1 MTDVVSL
8 AAELLAIQSTT
19 GSEASAVD
27 FVSRWLVARGWNV
40 ALQEVTRGR
49 ANIWGSRSGGGGGV
63 TFSTHLDTVPPYVPP
78 RLEGT
83 RLFGRGSSDAKGIA
97 AAMMVAA
104 DRLVANGEK
113 RIDVLFV
120 VGEEKGSDGA
130 RAANNLSTKSRF
142 LINGEPTESK
152 LATGAK
158 GSLRATIRTRGR
170 EAHSAYPH
178 LGQSAI
184 EPMLDLLPTLR
195 KLPLPKD
202 PMLGETTVNIGTI
215 KGGTE
220 ANVIPAH
227 AESEIMFRLVGDV
240 EPIRKLVLDWAKGH
254 ADVEF
259 GSHIPAQRFA
269 TVPGFQTGPV
279 AYTSDIPLLSNWGEP
294 FLFGPG
300 SIHVAHTP
308 DEYIEVDELRK
319 SVDTYER
326 LANTLLAR

>member
-1 MTDVVSL
+1 MNDVVSL

-19 GSEASAVD
+19 GNETAVVD
-27 FVSRWLVARGWNV
+27 YVSRWLVARGWNV
-40 ALQEVTRGR
+40 TLQEVTRGR
-49 ANIWGSRSGGGGGV
+49 ANVWASRSGGAKGV
-63 TFSTHLDTVPPYVPP
+63 TLSTHLDTVPPFVPP

-83 RLFGRGSSDAKGIA
+83 RLLGRGAADAKGIA
-97 AAMMVAA
+97 AAMLVAA

-113 RIDVLFV
+113 SVEVLFV

-130 RAANNLSTKSRF
+130 RAANNLRTRSRF

-152 LATGAK
+152 LASGAK

-170 EAHSAYPH
+170 EAHSAYPQ

-184 EPMLDLLPTLR
+184 EPMLELLPTLR
-195 KLPLPKD
+195 NLPLPSD
-202 PMLGETTVNIGTI
+202 PMLGQTTVNIGTI
-215 KGGTE
+215 RGGTE

-227 AESEIMFRLVGDV
+227 AEAEIMFRLVSDV
-240 EPIRKLVLDWAKGH
+240 EPIKKMVLDWAKGR

-269 TVPGFQTGPV
+269 TVPGFETGPV

-294 FLFGPG
+294 LLFGPG

-308 DEYIEVDELRK
+308 DEYIDVDELRG

-326 LANTLLAR
+326 LARELLAR

>member
-8 AAELLAIQSTT
+8 AAELVAIESTT
-19 GSEASAVD
+19 GLESGAVD

-40 ALQEVTRGR
+40 TLQEVSRGR
-49 ANIWGSRSGGGGGV
+49 SNVWAARSGGSEGA
-63 TFSTHLDTVPPYVPP
+63 TFSTHLDTVPPYIPP
-78 RLEGT
+78 HLEGT
-83 RLFGRGSSDAKGIA
+83 RLFGRGASDAKGIA

-104 DRLVANGEK
+104 DRLVADGEK
-113 RIDVLFV
+113 RVQLLFV

-130 RAANNLSTKSRF
+130 RAANNLAANSRF

-152 LATGAK
+152 LASGAK

-184 EPMLDLLPTLR
+184 EPMLELLPTV
-195 KLPLPKD
+195 KSLPLPSD
-202 PMLGETTVNIGTI
+202 PILGETTVNIGTI
-215 KGGTE
+215 TGGTA

-227 AESEIMFRLVGDV
+227 AEAEIMFRLVTDV
-240 EPIRKLVLDWAKGH
+240 EPVKKMVVDWAKGR
-254 ADVEF
+254 AEVEF
-259 GSHIPAQRFA
+259 GSTIPAQKFA
-269 TVPGFQTGPV
+269 TVPGFETSPV

-308 DEYIEVDELRK
+308 DEYIDVEELRA
-319 SVDTYER
+319 SVDVYER
-326 LANTLLAR
+326 LVRTLLAR

>member
-1 MTDVVSL
+1 MNDVVSL

-19 GSEASAVD
+19 GSENAVVD
-27 FVSRWLVARGWNV
+27 YVSRWLVARGWNV
-40 ALQEVTRGR
+40 TLQEVSRGR
-49 ANIWGSRSGGGGGV
+49 ANVWGSRSGSAKGV
-63 TFSTHLDTVPPYVPP
+63 TFSTHLDTVPPFVPP

-104 DRLVANGEK
+104 DRLVNDGEK
-113 RIDVLFV
+113 RVDVLFV

-130 RAANNLSTKSRF
+130 RAANTLNARSRF

-152 LATGAK
+152 LASGAK

-170 EAHSAYPH
+170 EAHSAYPQ

-184 EPMLDLLPTLR
+184 EPMLELLPTL
-195 KLPLPKD
+195 KQLPLPAD
-202 PMLGETTVNIGTI
+202 PLLGQTTVNIGTI
-215 KGGTE
+215 RGGTE

-227 AESEIMFRLVGDV
+227 AEAEIMFRLVGDV
-240 EPIRKLVLDWAKGH
+240 EPIKKMVLDWAKGR

-269 TVPGFQTGPV
+269 TVPGFETGPV

-294 FLFGPG
+294 LLFGPG

-308 DEYIEVDELRK
+308 DEFIDVDELRR

-326 LANTLLAR
+326 LARTLLAR

>member
-1 MTDVVSL
+1 MNDVVSL

-19 GSEASAVD
+19 GNETAVVD
-27 FVSRWLVARGWNV
+27 YVSRWLVARGWNV
-40 ALQEVTRGR
+40 TLQEVTRGR
-49 ANIWGSRSGGGGGV
+49 ANIWASRSGGGKGV
-63 TFSTHLDTVPPYVPP
+63 TLSTHLDTVPPFVPP

-83 RLFGRGSSDAKGIA
+83 RLLGRGAADAKGIA
-97 AAMMVAA
+97 AAMLVAA
-104 DRLVANGEK
+104 DRLVGKGEK
-113 RIDVLFV
+113 SVEVLFV

-130 RAANNLSTKSRF
+130 RAANNLRTRSRF

-152 LATGAK
+152 LASGAK

-170 EAHSAYPH
+170 EAHSAYPQ

-184 EPMLDLLPTLR
+184 EPILELLPTLR
-195 KLPLPKD
+195 NLPLPSD
-202 PMLGETTVNIGTI
+202 PLLGQTTVNIGTI
-215 KGGTE
+215 RGGTE

-227 AESEIMFRLVGDV
+227 AEAEIMFRLVSDV
-240 EPIRKLVLDWAKGH
+240 EPIKKMVLDWAKGR

-269 TVPGFQTGPV
+269 TVPGFETGPV

-294 FLFGPG
+294 LLFGPG

-308 DEYIEVDELRK
+308 DEYIDVDELRG

-326 LANTLLAR
+326 LARELLAR

>member
-1 MTDVVSL
+1 MNDVVSL

-19 GSEASAVD
+19 GNETAVVD
-27 FVSRWLVARGWNV
+27 YVSRWLVARGWNV
-40 ALQEVTRGR
+40 TLQEVSRGR
-49 ANIWGSRSGGGGGV
+49 ANIWGSRSSSAKGV
-63 TFSTHLDTVPPYVPP
+63 TFSTHLDTVPPFVPP

-83 RLFGRGSSDAKGIA
+83 RLFGRGASDAKGIA
-97 AAMMVAA
+97 AAMLVAA
-104 DRLVANGEK
+104 DRLANDGEK
-113 RIDVLFV
+113 RVDVLFV

-130 RAANNLSTKSRF
+130 RAANTLNARSRF

-152 LATGAK
+152 LASGAK

-170 EAHSAYPH
+170 EAHSAYPQ

-184 EPMLDLLPTLR
+184 EPMLELLPTLK
-195 KLPLPKD
+195 KLPLPAD
-202 PMLGETTVNIGTI
+202 PLLGQTTVNIGTI
-215 KGGTE
+215 RGGTE

-227 AESEIMFRLVGDV
+227 AEAEIMFRLVGDV
-240 EPIRKLVLDWAKGH
+240 DPIRKMVLEWAKGR

-269 TVPGFQTGPV
+269 TVPGFETGPV

-294 FLFGPG
+294 LLFGPG

-308 DEYIEVDELRK
+308 DEFIDVDELRR

-326 LANTLLAR
+326 LARTLLAR